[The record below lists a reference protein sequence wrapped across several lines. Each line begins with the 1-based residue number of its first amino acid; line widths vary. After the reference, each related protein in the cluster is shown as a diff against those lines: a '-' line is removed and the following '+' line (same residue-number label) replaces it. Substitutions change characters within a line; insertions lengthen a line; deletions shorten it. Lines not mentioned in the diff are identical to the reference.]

1 MKTQKLF
8 NVKKI
13 VGVGLTSCILL
24 LVTNIANAQW
34 GTFGVSIFNTN
45 SGNVGIN
52 QNIPNSLL
60 HIKQNGTSSANGIR
74 FETSLSTSEDWY
86 MYMNASDD
94 LIINNDANAAHQLL
108 LQKNTGNMSL
118 GNITP
123 NEKLNVSGA
132 IKLGAASGSN
142 TGTIQWN
149 GSNFQ
154 GYDGTTWNNLDGS
167 GAFTSNAG
175 ITQIN
180 NATDDFLLGSAA
192 TGNGGR
198 MIYNQT
204 KNAFRGGSLNGGAG
218 FGQNWDEDSLGMNS
232 IAFGRDVK
240 ATGGSSIA
248 MGYVTTAS
256 GDEGATA
263 LGYVTTASGNRGAT
277 ALGRSTTASGVDGA
291 TALGYITTASGDRG
305 ATALGYATDAAGDES
320 ICIGSGDFSGN
331 KQINNID
338 ESLMIG
344 FNSSVPTL
352 FVGPSPTTTTSGN
365 VGIGTTTPTAKLHVT
380 GDVAVAGSIIH
391 PSDKNL
397 KENIET
403 IKNGLSLINQLN
415 ATTYSH
421 KADKAEEFGLSTKPQ
436 FGLIAQEVEEVIPAL
451 VIQKALEGK
460 DGTIYKGLD
469 YEKLIPIL
477 VAALQE
483 EHAQKEA
490 LKVEL
495 TDKIDAQQ
503 NQINQILSKLN
514 TEQVSK

>member
-13 VGVGLTSCILL
+13 VSVGLTSCILL
-24 LVTNIANAQW
+24 LVTNVTNAQW
-34 GTFGVSIFNTN
+34 GTFGASIYNTN
-45 SGNVGIN
+45 IGNVGIN
-52 QNIPNSLL
+52 QNVPNSLL
-60 HIKQNGTSSANGIR
+60 HIKQNGTGTSNGIR

-94 LIINNDANAAHQLL
+94 LIINNDANATHQLL

-142 TGTIQWN
+142 SGTIQWD
-149 GSNFQ
+149 GTNFQ
-154 GYDGTTWNNLDGS
+154 GYDGSSWKDFGSSWTQRASGIEYNTGFVGIGTNSPSTTLHVVDQTTNLERIQFDTDILLPANHDLISIQIPTGS
-167 GAFTSNAG
+167 SDTAQFIEFENGSSFVA
-175 ITQIN
+175 QIY
-180 NATDDFLLGSAA
+180 
-192 TGNGGR
+192 GNGAG
-198 MIYNQT
+198 YF
-204 KNAFRGGSLNGGAG
+204 KGGMRL
-218 FGQNWDEDSLGMNS
+218 
-232 IAFGRDVK
+232 
-240 ATGGSSIA
+240 GGSSINQ
-248 MGYVTTAS
+248 
-256 GDEGATA
+256 
-263 LGYVTTASGNRGAT
+263 L
-277 ALGRSTTASGVDGA
+277 
-291 TALGYITTASGDRG
+291 
-305 ATALGYATDAAGDES
+305 
-320 ICIGSGDFSGN
+320 
-331 KQINNID
+331 
-338 ESLMIG
+338 
-344 FNSSVPTL
+344 PTEML
-352 FVGPSPTTTTSGN
+352 E
-365 VGIGTTTPTAKLHVT
+365 VT
-380 GDVAVAGSIIH
+380 GNGIVQGDLAVAGSIIH

-436 FGLIAQEVEEVIPAL
+436 YGLIAQEVEEVIPAL
-451 VIQKALEGK
+451 VIQKALKGE